1 MPHAAPLVTLQINTV
16 DLPCSWGILFLQL
29 FSSDCQVHFHRWL
42 LLCGQNLR
50 LLLPRVHPTI
60 DSGGL
65 LYSRCS
71 VFLFSSLSILL
82 DSGFIFCMYF
92 YRERYF
98 CRKEP
103 CMVYESFSYFFLF
116 YASFVC
122 ALSSSNLPFF
132 PGIQF
137 SLVSELF
144 ASLVNAHASL
154 CNFRHG
160 WIFTDFFLQ
169 W

>member
-1 MPHAAPLVTLQINTV
+1 M
-16 DLPCSWGILFLQL
+16 
-29 FSSDCQVHFHRWL
+29 L
-42 LLCGQNLR
+42 LLSWRCR
-50 LLLPRVHPTI
+50 STLLTCHVAEVFCF
-60 DSGGL
+60 
-65 LYSRCS
+65 CS
-71 VFLFSSLSILL
+71 SSAVTAKCISIGDCCFVGRTWDCCFPEFIPPSTVVVYYIPDVLSFSSLSILL

-103 CMVYESFSYFFLF
+103 CMVYESFSFFFLF
-116 YASFVC
+116 YALFVC

-144 ASLVNAHASL
+144 ASLVNAHAYVTSGMDGFSL
-154 CNFRHG
+154 ISFCNG
-160 WIFTDFFLQ
+160 SMFF
-169 W
+169 